1 MAGEY
6 KPENIYQVETGLKYG
21 SSKFSGTFAAYY
33 TTLVDRVA
41 IQRLNYGG
49 TIGTVDGIKT
59 LQDTKT
65 LGMEVSWLWKF
76 AENLSFNGN
85 FTYQGHELKKD
96 ERTVLQSGTVDGV
109 VLVEGD
115 VTNGANVGKQL
126 RRQPT
131 ALSTL
136 RLIMIIKN

>member
-1 MAGEY
+1 
-6 KPENIYQVETGLKYG
+6 
-21 SSKFSGTFAAYY
+21 
-33 TTLVDRVA
+33 
-41 IQRLNYGG
+41 
-49 TIGTVDGIKT
+49 
-59 LQDTKT
+59 
-65 LGMEVSWLWKF
+65 MEVSWLWKF